1 MPQFRI
7 RCRHR
12 LMLLRSGI
20 DLRTPH
26 VSVLRP
32 VGSSAWSGTA
42 MRDVFVLQ
50 RVGDGA
56 PRALTVDEPE
66 RPKLSPWVSQAAP
79 RAG

>member
-1 MPQFRI
+1 M
-7 RCRHR
+7 
-12 LMLLRSGI
+12 
-20 DLRTPH
+20 RTPH

-42 MRDVFVLQ
+42 MRDVFGVVDGFVEELGDVVVLQ
-50 RVGDGA
+50 PVGEGA

-66 RPKLSPWVSQAAP
+66 RPRLSPWVSQAAP